1 MTFFKRKR
9 KSLGKET
16 YLANELYVLKTVVT
30 SNYNDGS
37 GFGPRC
43 VTVYLLARQENNVYY
58 ELFTDKKIQRESD
71 MHSDG
76 AICLTFNVPYIEEV
90 KPITEYSD
98 KKKFE
103 KSLLFDFIM
112 EMNVLNSLGAFEEE
126 EEEMSE

>member
-30 SNYNDGS
+30 SNYNDGC

-58 ELFTDKKIQRESD
+58 ELFTDKKIPGKQ
-71 MHSDG
+71 
-76 AICLTFNVPYIEEV
+76 VPG
-90 KPITEYSD
+90 
-98 KKKFE
+98 
-103 KSLLFDFIM
+103 
-112 EMNVLNSLGAFEEE
+112 NVLTN
-126 EEEMSE
+126 